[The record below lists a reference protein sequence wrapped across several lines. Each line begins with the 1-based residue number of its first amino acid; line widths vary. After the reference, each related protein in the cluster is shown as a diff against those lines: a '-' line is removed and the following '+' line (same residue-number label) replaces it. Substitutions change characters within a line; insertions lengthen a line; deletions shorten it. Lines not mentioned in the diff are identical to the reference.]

1 MIGLAYILFFSVYGY
16 LSVKAV
22 KYAANWAA
30 ENDRSPRVWGFLA
43 GFVMYNLVFWDFI
56 PVYATHAYYCAKLGG
71 LTVYK
76 TPEEWTAENPGVA
89 KMLTPFKTPVFADTN
104 GKQVVFLN
112 QRFSYTIEYK
122 KLSMFHWIEYERIV
136 DRDTRKTLVK
146 RRGITLRMR
155 NLIRDGVEGNVL
167 YEMVNY
173 QVTNHLGEPEVFRDY
188 KIWLT
193 LGACTSDKSIL
204 KEQINFNSLES
215 IVGRK
220 K

>member
-30 ENDRSPRVWGFLA
+30 ENGRSPRVWGFLA

-104 GKQVVFLN
+104 GKQVGLLN
-112 QRFSYTIEYK
+112 QRFSYTVEHK
-122 KLSMFHWIEYERIV
+122 KLSMFHWIKYERIV
-136 DRDTRKTLVK
+136 DRDTRKTLVE
-146 RRGITLRMR
+146 RRDITLRMR
-155 NLIRDGVEGNVL
+155 NWVVTGIDSIRSLKGWLMINKCNVWGWNRHKWLYGNRSFMVFYRE
-167 YEMVNY
+167 YEKLADSGY
-173 QVTNHLGEPEVFRDY
+173 E
-188 KIWLT
+188 
-193 LGACTSDKSIL
+193 
-204 KEQINFNSLES
+204 
-215 IVGRK
+215 
-220 K
+220 